1 MKDLMGDL
9 NLYKVFYVVAKSSTF
24 SSAAKKLYIT
34 QPAISYSIK
43 TLEKQLGCK
52 LFCRNTKNVA
62 LTFEGNQILNQV
74 ETAFNLILSAET
86 KLNDIANLN
95 SGYISIGTPSHIGSA
110 YVLPIIKQFHQNNP
124 NISFEIINKSTN
136 EILKSLDNKNIEI
149 LIDTTPIEF
158 PNNSHH
164 IVLKNLNLCFATSPK
179 NFSNKIYN
187 KLDIAKS
194 KLILPPKNSNIMNLV
209 NNVFYNEEIK
219 LSPLVDVT
227 TTEMIKLFVQKGMGI
242 GLFIKETILEELAA
256 NTLKE
261 ISIDFEMPTIE
272 LCLVYYPSEIS
283 LASKEFIENYL
294 LKNKNLD

>member
-52 LFCRNTKNVA
+52 LFCRNTKNVT

-74 ETAFNLILSAET
+74 ETAFNLILSAEI

-95 SGYISIGTPSHIGSA
+95 SGNISIGTPSHIGSA
-110 YVLPIIKQFHQNNP
+110 YVLPIIKKFHENNP

-136 EILKSLDNKNIEI
+136 EILKSLVNKNIEI
-149 LIDTTPIEF
+149 MIDTTPIEF

-164 IVLKNLNLCFATSPK
+164 IVLKNLNLCFATSPNLYIDK
-179 NFSNKIYN
+179 VFSKI
-187 KLDIAKS
+187 DIANS
-194 KLILPPKNSNIMNLV
+194 RLILPPKNSNIMNSV
-209 NNVFYNEEIK
+209 NNIFYNEEIK

-227 TTEMIKLFVQKGMGI
+227 TTEMIKLFVLKDMGI
-242 GLFIKETILEELAA
+242 GLFIKETILEELKT
-256 NTLKE
+256 NSLKE
-261 ISIDFEMPTIE
+261 IKIDFELPTID
-272 LCLVYYPSEIS
+272 LCLVYYPAEIS
-283 LASKEFIENYL
+283 LASKEFIDNYL
-294 LKNKNLD
+294 LKDKKHD